1 MLIQKELMMMNK
13 IKNSCFEEFIKNISI
28 TSDEDE
34 RLKSSHSNIRTKIS
48 KSDLNVHMVKTI
60 LGGSYKKN
68 TMVRT
73 IESDT
78 KKVDVDILVIFNYN
92 RSDVKP
98 HKLISKVRD
107 TIEEMPEYRGKTTIQ
122 KRSIGVELSKTHI
135 DIIPVL
141 EVNNNSDQPLLIST
155 PDKQNWDETNPIKS
169 IEYFNAQALNKKN
182 LRMIVKTFKWWKKI
196 NKPESQRYPIS
207 YGIEILCSNY
217 YKQDENLFESMLKTL
232 ESINDYT
239 QMNEIKPH
247 LEDPCKNGN
256 DLFRKMS
263 QNDYESFR
271 NKFNKHVKTLR
282 KAIIENKTD
291 EVRMIFGDKFPKC
304 TIIDDST
311 QEKLME
317 STTHLRTYAKE

>member
-28 TSDEDE
+28 TSDEEE
-34 RLKSSHSNIRTKIS
+34 RLKSSHNNIRTKLS
-48 KSDLNVHMVKTI
+48 QSDLNAHMVKTI

-73 IESDT
+73 IDSDT
-78 KKVDVDILVIFNYN
+78 KKVDIDILVIFNYN
-92 RSDVKP
+92 RTDIKP
-98 HKLISKVRD
+98 HKLLSKVRD
-107 TIEEMPEYRGKTTIQ
+107 TIEDIPEYKGKTTIQ

-141 EVNNNSDQPLLIST
+141 EVNNNSDQPLYIST

-217 YKQDENLFESMLKTL
+217 YNQNDNLFESMLKTL
-232 ESINDYT
+232 ESINDYI
-239 QMNEIKPH
+239 QINEIKPH

-256 DLFRKMS
+256 DLFRKMT

-282 KAIIENKTD
+282 KAIIEKNTD
-291 EVRMIFGDKFPKC
+291 EIRLIFGDKFPKC
-304 TIIDDST
+304 IIIDDST
-311 QEKLME
+311 QEKLKE

>member
-1 MLIQKELMMMNK
+1 MNK